1 MNQFQ
6 NLFIQHRITYCI
18 QHRFG
23 EKKMSYKVCGVY
35 NAEKIAEEKYYF
47 KLTDCGDNAVLSVVN
62 QDGEEIAVILMISKK
77 TGVVTRF
84 DSVSEKIGFDLDLW
98 GRVKV
103 V

>member
-1 MNQFQ
+1 M
-6 NLFIQHRITYCI
+6 
-18 QHRFG
+18 G
-23 EKKMSYKVCGVY
+23 YKVCGVY
-35 NAEKIAEEKYYF
+35 NAEKIKEEEKYFF
-47 KLTDCGDNAVLSVVN
+47 KLIDCGDNAVLSVVN

>member
-1 MNQFQ
+1 M
-6 NLFIQHRITYCI
+6 
-18 QHRFG
+18 G
-23 EKKMSYKVCGVY
+23 YKVCGVY
-35 NAEKIAEEKYYF
+35 NAEKIKEEEKYF

>member
-1 MNQFQ
+1 
-6 NLFIQHRITYCI
+6 
-18 QHRFG
+18 
-23 EKKMSYKVCGVY
+23 V
-35 NAEKIAEEKYYF
+35 KIKEEEKYFF

-62 QDGEEIAVILMISKK
+62 QDGEEIAFILMISKK

-84 DSVSEKIGFDLDLW
+84 DSVSKKIGFDLDKK

>member
-1 MNQFQ
+1 MD
-6 NLFIQHRITYCI
+6 
-18 QHRFG
+18 
-23 EKKMSYKVCGVY
+23 YKVCGVY
-35 NAEKIAEEKYYF
+35 NAEKIKEEEKYFF

-84 DSVSEKIGFDLDLW
+84 DCVSEKIGFDLDLW